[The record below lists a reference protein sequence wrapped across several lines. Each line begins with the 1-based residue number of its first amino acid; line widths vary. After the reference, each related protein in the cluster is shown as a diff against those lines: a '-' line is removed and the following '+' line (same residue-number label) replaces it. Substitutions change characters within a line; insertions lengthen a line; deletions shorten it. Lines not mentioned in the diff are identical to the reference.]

1 MTLMSLYN
9 LISFLG
15 IFVLAAF
22 AWLCSSNR
30 KVVNWRAVIW
40 GIGLEL
46 LFAFFIFVVPAGTK
60 LFLFLN
66 DAVVRV
72 LESATAGT
80 RFLFGRL
87 ALPPGTANE
96 AGETSLGYFL
106 AFQALPTIVF
116 FAALI
121 GVLYYLK
128 VMPFF
133 VRIFARVFSRSMRI
147 SGAEAL
153 SVSSNI
159 FVGVESS
166 LVVRPYL
173 DAMTASELAT
183 IITAGMATVAST
195 TLGLYVMLL
204 KAQMPTIAGHLISA
218 SVIAAPAAVV
228 MAKLI
233 IPETGKPATMG
244 VDVEP
249 YAERED
255 NLIMA
260 VINGANS
267 GLKLLGGIVALLL
280 AFLGLV
286 ALFDLVLGWFG
297 GALNGWFGWN
307 LHLSL
312 KAILGW
318 VFYPFTLAVGV
329 PASDAMEIAR
339 VVGERT
345 VATEVPA
352 YGHLAELM
360 ARGALR
366 NPRSA
371 LIASYALCGFAHVAS
386 LAIFVGGTGALAP
399 SRLKDLS
406 RLGLRALLAATL
418 ACLMTGAVAGTFFTG
433 ASVLLGR

>member
-1 MTLMSLYN
+1 MPLMSLYN

-15 IFVLAAF
+15 IFVLAGF

-30 KVVNWRAVIW
+30 KVVNWRTVIW
-40 GIGLEL
+40 GIGLQL
-46 LFAFFIFVVPAGTK
+46 VFAFLIFVVPAGTK
-60 LFLFLN
+60 VFLFLN

-80 RFLFGRL
+80 KFLFGRL

-96 AGETSLGYFL
+96 AGEMSLGYFL

-121 GVLYYLK
+121 GVLYHLK

-133 VRIFARVFSRSMRI
+133 VRLFARVFSRSMRI

-166 LVVRPYL
+166 LVVQPYL
-173 DAMTASELAT
+173 GAMTASELAT

-233 IPETGKPATMG
+233 IPETGKPATLG

-260 VINGANS
+260 IINGANS
-267 GLKLLGGIVALLL
+267 GLKLLGGIIALLL

-286 ALFDLVLGWFG
+286 ALLDLILGGLG
-297 GALNGWFGWN
+297 GLLNGGFGWH
-307 LHLSL
+307 LELSL
-312 KAILGW
+312 KSLLGYL
-318 VFYPFTLAVGV
+318 FYPFTLAIGV
-329 PASDAMEIAR
+329 PPSDAMEIAR

-345 VATEVPA
+345 VATEIPA

-366 NPRSA
+366 DPRSA

-399 SRLKDLS
+399 TRLKDLS

-418 ACLMTGAVAGTFFTG
+418 ACLMTAAVAGTFFTG